1 MQRAFLSWKDLQ
13 VQSGLGCDKET
24 GGVAADSTFWDDDEG
39 ETSAGAAQTSSAKPP
54 LFLDEL
60 YTLFGHIT
68 QDRGTL
74 LTAGGIR
81 EATPSMGIEDNA
93 HDFYLDP
100 WLLVVLVTCLKGQP
114 GKSLLTILRKR
125 KVAAWR
131 TMSGN
136 FPKLW

>member
-60 YTLFGHIT
+60 YTFM
-68 QDRGTL
+68 GT
-74 LTAGGIR
+74 
-81 EATPSMGIEDNA
+81 EDNA
-93 HDFYLDP
+93 HDIYLDP
-100 WLLVVLVTCLKGQP
+100 WLLVVLITCLKGQP